1 MSIKFQF
8 LGTCAADFGALQRE
22 DFTGRFDKNARR
34 SSAAIIS
41 ERYLIDC
48 GVHTPECL
56 EIAGIPFGNVTDLFL
71 THLHGDHFQAK
82 NVEQIAAAKEAP
94 LRVWVS
100 EDAVLPEMA
109 NTEVIR
115 MPKLET
121 MEIAEGFKVTGLYAN
136 HAENAFPQHFLFEIG
151 EKQLLY
157 ATDGGWVVNATY
169 NFLKAKQVDVMV
181 TDCTCGD
188 YEGEYRIAEHNN
200 IPMLRVMLP
209 SYKTVRIIN
218 DETRVYLTHLA
229 PSLHKS
235 HEETVEIAK
244 GIGAEVAYDGLVIE
258 I

>member
-8 LGTCAADFGALQRE
+8 LGTCAADFGALKKE

-34 SSAAIIS
+34 SSSAILCD
-41 ERYLIDC
+41 RYLIDC
-48 GVHTPECL
+48 GFHTPECL
-56 EIAGIPFGNVTDLFL
+56 AIAGIPFESITDLFL

-82 NVEQIAAAKEAP
+82 NVELIAAAKQAP

-100 EDAVLPEMA
+100 EDAKLPEMA
-109 NTEVIR
+109 NTEIIR
-115 MPKLET
+115 MPKLEALT
-121 MEIAEGFKVTGLYAN
+121 VREGFKVTGLYAN
-136 HAENAFPQHFLFEIG
+136 HAENAYPQHILFEIDG
-151 EKQLLY
+151 KQLLY

-169 NFLKAKQVDVMV
+169 NFLRGKQVDVMV
-181 TDCTCGD
+181 VDCTCGD

-209 SYKTVRIIN
+209 SFITVRII
-218 DETRVYLTHLA
+218 DAETRVYLTHLA

-244 GIGAEVAYDGLVIE
+244 ELNAEVAYDGMVIE
-258 I
+258 L